1 MYCEKCKNREATVH
15 LTEIIKE
22 VKSEAHLCEF
32 CAREI
37 GLNSKLSDFKISLPE
52 MLSFLDIS
60 EIDETVSSD
69 RCCVCGTEFADYS
82 KTGVLGCASCY
93 QSFREHIIPV
103 LKRYH
108 GSADHIGRI
117 PSSYKSQPQAAAP
130 LVDSSFIVDR
140 SSDYSISDLQR
151 MLDEAVSDER
161 YEEAADIRDRI
172 RLIKIDI

>member
-60 EIDETVSSD
+60 EIDETASSE
-69 RCCVCGTEFADYS
+69 RCGVCGTEFAEYS

-117 PSSYKSQPQAAAP
+117 PSSYKSQQQP
-130 LVDSSFIVDR
+130 LLIDGNFLVDR
-140 SSDYSISDLQR
+140 SPDFSISELQR
-151 MLDEAVSDER
+151 MLEEAVSDER
-161 YEEAADIRDRI
+161 YEEAADSRDRM
-172 RLIKIDI
+172 RLIKN